1 MVYQKYS
8 VVNEV
13 GTVMVGM
20 VIDGKVIVGLGK
32 LLVTPGAVTAVWALM
47 ELLRVASWL
56 SASAVLLAYTDTI
69 VVVEIYC
76 V

>member
-13 GTVMVGM
+13 GTVMEGM

-32 LLVTPGAVTAVWALM
+32 LLVRPGAVTAVLAL
-47 ELLRVASWL
+47 
-56 SASAVLLAYTDTI
+56 I
-69 VVVEIYC
+69 
-76 V
+76 

>member
-13 GTVMVGM
+13 GTVMEGT

-32 LLVTPGAVTAVWALM
+32 LLVMPGAVTAVF
-47 ELLRVASWL
+47 
-56 SASAVLLAYTDTI
+56 AVI
-69 VVVEIYC
+69 
-76 V
+76 